1 MNWAVPVFFMITGA
15 LLLNPLKEI
24 TIEKSVEKYAMR
36 IFYPLFFWGIIYA
49 FLKLLSNEKRIG
61 FYLIPKSIEYVI
73 EGKSFSHLWYLYVL
87 VGIYLILPLI
97 KSYINYC
104 SKRDIKTLLFILF
117 IMDFIFPFVTKVT
130 SIDIAF
136 KLSLTYPF
144 FYLILGYFI
153 WHCIDNSRTNNIYI
167 LYIISLGIIIVLNY
181 MSLKYSFIAEYN
193 SPFIAILAGGIFL
206 KGKEIKTSILTEK
219 NIWKFDR
226 LCFGIYLIHPM
237 FVQFSYRLIKAN
249 PTNFSPYIV
258 ASFVFWIIFVGLSTI
273 IIWIMHKLQIFEKFI

>member
-1 MNWAVPVFFMITGA
+1 M
-15 LLLNPLKEI
+15 
-24 TIEKSVEKYAMR
+24 
-36 IFYPLFFWGIIYA
+36 
-49 FLKLLSNEKRIG
+49 
-61 FYLIPKSIEYVI
+61 
-73 EGKSFSHLWYLYVL
+73 
-87 VGIYLILPLI
+87 
-97 KSYINYC
+97 
-104 SKRDIKTLLFILF
+104 
-117 IMDFIFPFVTKVT
+117 
-130 SIDIAF
+130 
-136 KLSLTYPF
+136 
-144 FYLILGYFI
+144 
-153 WHCIDNSRTNNIYI
+153 
-167 LYIISLGIIIVLNY
+167 LNY

-273 IIWIMHKLQIFEKFI
+273 IIWIMHKLKSIVGLLICTSI